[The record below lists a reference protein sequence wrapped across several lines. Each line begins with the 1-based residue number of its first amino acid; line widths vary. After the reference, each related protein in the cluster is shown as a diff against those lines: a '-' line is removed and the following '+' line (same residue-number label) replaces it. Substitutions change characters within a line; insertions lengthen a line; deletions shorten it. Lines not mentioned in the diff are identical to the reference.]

1 MARPPRNIKRYVRR
15 FCEKIAA
22 GESPLYVPVHPV
34 PGAQAHDCFG
44 TVPDYVTRIGGEQ
57 VIGWAIWEWP
67 RVYIEAEFHAVW
79 RHPTGHI
86 VDITPKEPP
95 IPRILFLPDPK
106 RQYVGRQVEN
116 VLHALRSDPAIECF
130 IDREHLIYNERN
142 KEELAEKHGE
152 IPVSQELLSNQMK
165 QARLYGYLQQ
175 RFGEV
180 TAEAFTER
188 TTKAARLPE
197 T

>member
-1 MARPPRNIKRYVRR
+1 M
-15 FCEKIAA
+15 
-22 GESPLYVPVHPV
+22 
-34 PGAQAHDCFG
+34 
-44 TVPDYVTRIGGEQ
+44 
-57 VIGWAIWEWP
+57 
-67 RVYIEAEFHAVW
+67 
-79 RHPTGHI
+79 
-86 VDITPKEPP
+86 
-95 IPRILFLPDPK
+95 
-106 RQYVGRQVEN
+106 
-116 VLHALRSDPAIECF
+116 
-130 IDREHLIYNERN
+130 IYNERN